1 MTGSMLHATCVA
13 LKALTDQ
20 WSGVLLQ
27 GPSGCG
33 KSDLALRL
41 IYDLGPECARLV
53 ADDYVNVRR
62 SGHSVEAFAPP
73 ATLGKIEVRG
83 VGIIEL
89 PALERI
95 GVRVAFDLIE
105 AADIPRMPEP
115 RWLQIDFDSGKAQI
129 PLFALAP
136 FEASAVAKIAMIHN
150 EQARKAH
157 ENRRPA

>member
-1 MTGSMLHATCVA
+1 MTDPLLHATCVA

-41 IYDLGPECARLV
+41 IYDLGPERARLV
-53 ADDYVNVRR
+53 ADDYVSVRR
-62 SGHSVEAFAPP
+62 SGNAVDAVAPS
-73 ATLGKIEVRG
+73 AMLGKIEVRG

-89 PALERI
+89 PAFERI
-95 GVRVAFDLIE
+95 GVSVAFDLVE
-105 AADIPRMPEP
+105 AAEVPRLPEP
-115 RWLQIDFDSGKAQI
+115 RWLEIDFESGMAEI

-136 FEASAVAKIAMIHN
+136 FESSAVAKVAMIHN
-150 EQARKAH
+150 EQSRNAH
-157 ENRRPA
+157 EKRRPA

>member
-1 MTGSMLHATCVA
+1 MSGQMLHATCVA

-27 GPSGCG
+27 GPSGSG

-53 ADDYVNVRR
+53 ADDYVTVRS
-62 SGHSVEAFAPP
+62 SGTSVEAVAPT

-83 VGIIEL
+83 FGIVEL
-89 PALERI
+89 PAMKRI
-95 GVRVAFDLIE
+95 EVSVAFDLVE
-105 AADIPRMPEP
+105 PANVPRMPEP
-115 RWLQIDFDSGKAQI
+115 RWQDIDFDTGVARI
-129 PLFALAP
+129 PLFSLAP
-136 FEASAVAKIAMIHN
+136 FESSAVAKVAMIHN
-150 EQARKAH
+150 EHARKAH